1 MCTRAVGVLAH
12 FLEEEGVPTTQIS
25 LVRLHT
31 ELTKPPRALWVSFDL
46 GRPLGVPN
54 DPSFQRQ
61 VLLATLKLL
70 EAPDGPLLEDFPEDA
85 PSLPDEITVLSCP
98 VNFTQKGINMG
109 ETEQLHAAFNREI
122 VSMRPW
128 YDIAI
133 KKRGRTTV
141 GVSGINLEAIGDFI
155 YSFIKGAEPENPRD
169 DISLAYTLKFAV
181 DDLKAYYFEGIT
193 AQPGQESVSS
203 QVLADWFWE
212 ETMAGKVLLAVK
224 KTGLTSEDDLIR
236 MVTSKLIVPTWKV
249 ARDKT
254 K

>member
-1 MCTRAVGVLAH
+1 VLAH

-25 LVRLHT
+25 LIRLHT
-31 ELTKPPRALWVSFDL
+31 ELTKPPRALWVSFEL

-54 DPSFQRQ
+54 DPSFQKR

-70 EAPDGPLLEDFPEDA
+70 EAPDGPRLEDFPEDA
-85 PSLPDEITVLSCP
+85 PTSPDEITMLSCP
-98 VNFTQKGINMG
+98 VNFVQKGIDPG

-122 VSMRPW
+122 ISMRPW
-128 YDIAI
+128 YDMTV

-155 YSFIKGAEPENPRD
+155 YSFLKGVKPENPRD
-169 DISLAYTLKFAV
+169 DIPLAYALKFAV

-212 ETMAGKVLLAVK
+212 ETVAGKVLLAVK
-224 KTGLTSEDDLIR
+224 EAGKTNEDDLMR
-236 MVTSKLIVPTWKV
+236 MVSGKLIVPAWKV
-249 ARDKT
+249 ARGKME
-254 K
+254 

>member
-1 MCTRAVGVLAH
+1 MLAH

-31 ELTKPPRALWVSFDL
+31 ELTKPPRALWVPFDL

-54 DPSFQRQ
+54 DPPFQKR

-70 EAPDGPLLEDFPEDA
+70 ETPDGPRLEDFPEDA
-85 PSLPDEITVLSCP
+85 PTSPDEITMLSCP
-98 VNFTQKGINMG
+98 VNFVQKRIAPG
-109 ETEQLHAAFNREI
+109 ETEQLHTAFNREI
-122 VSMRPW
+122 ISMRPW
-128 YDIAI
+128 YDIAV

-155 YSFIKGAEPENPRD
+155 YSFLKGVEPENPRD
-169 DISLAYTLKFAV
+169 DIPLAYTLKFAV

-212 ETMAGKVLLAVK
+212 ETVAGKVLLTVK
-224 KTGLTSEDDLIR
+224 EVGNKNEDDVIR
-236 MVTSKLIVPTWKV
+236 MVTDRLVVPAWKV
-249 ARDKT
+249 ARDKI

>member
-1 MCTRAVGVLAH
+1 MLAH

-31 ELTKPPRALWVSFDL
+31 ELTKPPRALWVSFEL

-54 DPSFQRQ
+54 DPSFQKR

-70 EAPDGPLLEDFPEDA
+70 EAPDGPRLEDFPEDA
-85 PSLPDEITVLSCP
+85 PASPDEITVLSCP
-98 VNFTQKGINMG
+98 VNFVQKGMDTG

-122 VSMRPW
+122 ISMRPW
-128 YDIAI
+128 YDMAV

-155 YSFIKGAEPENPRD
+155 YSFLKGVEPENPRD
-169 DISLAYTLKFAV
+169 DIPLAYTLKFAV

-203 QVLADWFWE
+203 QVLADWFWG
-212 ETMAGKVLLAVK
+212 ETVAGKVLLAVK
-224 KTGLTSEDDLIR
+224 ETGKTNEDDLMR
-236 MVTSKLIVPTWKV
+236 TVSSKLIVPAWKV
-249 ARDKT
+249 ARGKME
-254 K
+254 